1 MDFKDW
7 RKTPQN
13 TGQQSEEAKKYLRRL
28 YRYRVEEQ
36 IREAQERG
44 EFDNLRGAGK
54 PLNLEEEHLAGEK
67 TLAYRLLKSND
78 YAPPEIELQ
87 KEIRREIERQE
98 KKLARVRA
106 AGESL
111 RTRRVPPF
119 ASEKQAYNDC
129 VEKAAREYDEK
140 LRELNRKILTLNL
153 SVPSAMHMP
162 FFEVEKLVQQFRETC
177 RLF

>member
-78 YAPPEIELQ
+78 YAPPEKACARGAFPHLPARNRPITTAWR
-87 KEIRREIERQE
+87 KR
-98 KKLARVRA
+98 LANT
-106 AGESL
+106 
-111 RTRRVPPF
+111 TRSCANSIAKF
-119 ASEKQAYNDC
+119 S
-129 VEKAAREYDEK
+129 
-140 LRELNRKILTLNL
+140 
-153 SVPSAMHMP
+153 H
-162 FFEVEKLVQQFRETC
+162 
-177 RLF
+177 